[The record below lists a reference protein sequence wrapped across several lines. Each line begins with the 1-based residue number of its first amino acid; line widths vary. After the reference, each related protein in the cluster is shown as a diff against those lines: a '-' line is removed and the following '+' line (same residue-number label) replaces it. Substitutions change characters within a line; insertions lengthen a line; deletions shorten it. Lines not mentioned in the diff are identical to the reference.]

1 MEILQTMFS
10 CACVGER
17 KQRFLKN
24 ISLQAQLP
32 VNAHV
37 PIKVGTIF
45 GRYWVFVWAGK
56 KDYKAQGVNAFF
68 FLERDKKSL
77 FSDKNRYIWTG
88 PKKYKDTKTIKQTWS
103 SFSLFS
109 LMETTNTIMHSTSD
123 KNVSVNDTSKYQ
135 SKAFG

>member
-10 CACVGER
+10 CACVGEW
-17 KQRFLKN
+17 KQRFFKN

-45 GRYWVFVWAGK
+45 GRYWVFVWTGK

-68 FLERDKKSL
+68 FWKGIKKSL

>member
-10 CACVGER
+10 CACVGEW

-45 GRYWVFVWAGK
+45 GRYWVFVWTGK

-68 FLERDKKSL
+68 FWKGIKKSL

-103 SFSLFS
+103 SCSLFS